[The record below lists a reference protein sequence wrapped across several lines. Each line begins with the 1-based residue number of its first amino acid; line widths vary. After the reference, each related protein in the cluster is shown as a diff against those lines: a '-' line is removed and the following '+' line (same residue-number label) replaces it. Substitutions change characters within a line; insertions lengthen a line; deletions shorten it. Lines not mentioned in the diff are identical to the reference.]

1 MARTVLKRRL
11 TMKIRDLSFIALL
24 LLPFQGRGQD
34 FQPSGEAQG
43 YLEEKNVMVDYSTG
57 IFHYHV
63 PLFTLGDGTVQL
75 PVSLD
80 YAARGVREED
90 KPGLVG
96 YNWALNTGGV
106 VTRTVRG
113 GFADE
118 EYCGYL
124 YSSIS
129 EKKPLYD
136 DYMSVYKRLRD
147 GECDVFTAVFNGRT
161 VRFVLGW
168 DSGNHRIYAIP
179 LERTQVLIE
188 CESSGLQINGWIITD
203 EEGNRYIYRQEEWTT
218 DIIYERA
225 VTSNGV
231 QSDGYV
237 SAWYLSRIEPYNGS
251 PFVYHYRCDVL
262 QSGNQD
268 GIREI
273 PYLAYCGAKY
283 TYGTPVYEFPFDFS
297 RYSSEYEEYI
307 KQAEYSAKELYM
319 KQQLDLYKAELQ
331 AQGNWIHKPLV
342 GYLKSELK
350 GNLQMMGII
359 MELKNIGNVSN
370 GLIKTLNLMIDAYAG
385 KEPAVWLEDAKNC
398 VLKCF
403 HDTDTIFERTVTEG
417 TSFTVRS
424 PILERIHCGNRYL
437 NFEYRQS
444 DDLDHLSL
452 YEAGGRLLSG
462 VSLDHDQLLQKIIF
476 EGKNGHEQESYMFD
490 YYAVNPEYKM
500 TYDLWG
506 YPKRRYKTESEEFN
520 TRLDAE
526 CAPLH
531 SLKNI
536 RFPDGGNLELFY
548 ELNERGRTDSVD
560 VWDGSRVQHGGIRL
574 KSLVFLDTLSGIA
587 DTTEYRYPLPG
598 MSLYFSIEHERNL
611 EYPSGV
617 TDHVCYNRM
626 QCMGDVLPASHNN
639 GLLYRYVQEIR
650 KGSGMKGY
658 LFYAPDREGSS
669 VRASCYWLCGKPMA
683 VAEYDE
689 NGSLVR
695 LTKRIYL
702 TDRNHFETKELRGR
716 VSAYFQDGGEVC
728 SGSSYFPQI
737 KAWPYYVDKAEL
749 REKYQGMSEV
759 FLYDDRG
766 ATVCMDLYNGV
777 YLPSLAPRAGFLG
790 KLFGY
795 QQVCGSATLLK
806 EVREYAFDPGE
817 RAVPAITDFERESDG
832 RLLQCTEYFYDRG
845 RESVRPTRVEKMD
858 SQGNVCAVV
867 TKCAD
872 DMDWGVDA
880 AIDSLKASHV
890 PNAPVKEIHL
900 KNGMLLKERVY
911 TYKLYESSGKKRA
924 LQAHEFVSTVVDIEK
939 YVCTFPDKKLFTYGQ
954 RFYEWMSGTDYG
966 KVHYRLVPVA
976 RRDRFGELISW
987 YYDYGSGENIL
998 TVPYASS
1005 GSILAVNL
1013 LRNTDVYNGMVVNRK
1028 YRDLCR
1034 QFRTFAEE
1042 ILPLGTSDRDVRRV
1056 IELVGGGYYGCW
1068 DELKSLVEKILE
1080 NQGVAVDEFEK
1091 HYRYL
1096 LSIEKP
1102 SDYSRLDSCLT
1113 QVAVGIKSGSLL
1125 KEKFRQTWEC
1135 FYGFEA
1141 GIPAGGL
1148 VMTEI
1153 PEDRCWDVYVFGFTL
1168 NLELVFEIEHAD
1180 GFSLEKVAFTDGKS
1194 YSYALLDLSA
1204 YQKIRSVRLRTPSA
1218 HNVEFAM
1225 VVPHGLSFDG
1235 YFYRPEGWLE
1245 MKYLDRIRYECYT
1258 YDSFGRLIEASDHHG
1273 HLLYKYEYND
1283 L

>member
-1 MARTVLKRRL
+1 
-11 TMKIRDLSFIALL
+11 MKIRDLSFIALL

-34 FQPSGEAQG
+34 FQPGGEARG

-90 KPGLVG
+90 ESGLVG

-118 EYCGYL
+118 GYRGYL
-124 YSSIS
+124 HSSIS
-129 EKKPLYD
+129 KKKPLYD

-147 GECDVFTAVFNGRT
+147 GECDIFTAVFNGRT

-168 DSGNHRIYAIP
+168 DSESHHIYAIP

-203 EEGNRYIYRQEEWTT
+203 EAGNRYIYRQEEWTT

-237 SAWYLSRIEPYNGS
+237 SAWYLSRIEPYNGL

-297 RYSSEYEEYI
+297 RYRSEYEEYI

-319 KQQLDLYKAELQ
+319 KQQLDLHKAELQ
-331 AQGNWIHKPLV
+331 AQGNWIHSPLV

-359 MELKNIGNVSN
+359 MELKNIGNVSS
-370 GLIKTLNLMIDAYAG
+370 GLISTLNRMIDVYDG
-385 KEPAVWLEDAKNC
+385 KETATWLRSAKNC
-398 VLKCF
+398 LIKCF
-403 HDTDTIFERTVTEG
+403 HDTDTIFKRTVTEG

-444 DDLDHLSL
+444 DHLEHLSL
-452 YEAGGRLLSG
+452 HEAGGRLISG
-462 VSLDHDQLLQKIIF
+462 VSLKHDQLLRQIIF
-476 EGKNGHEQESYMFD
+476 EGKYGGELENYTFD
-490 YYAVNPEYKM
+490 YYTVNSKYKM

-506 YPKRRYKTESEEFN
+506 YPKRRYQAELEEFN
-520 TRLDAE
+520 ARLDAE

-548 ELNERGRTDSVD
+548 ELNERGGTDSID

-574 KSLVFLDTLSGIA
+574 KSLVLRDSLSGIS

-598 MSLYFSIEHERNL
+598 MCLYAGMEYERDL

-617 TDHVCYNRM
+617 TDHVRYNRM
-626 QCMGDVLPASHNN
+626 QCTGDVLPASHNN

-658 LFYAPDREGSS
+658 LFYAPDRKGASIGS
-669 VRASCYWLCGKPMA
+669 SCYWLCGKPLA

-702 TDRNHFETKELRGR
+702 TDRNHFDIKELCGR

-728 SGSSYFPQI
+728 SGSSYFFQL

-749 REKYQGMSEV
+749 REKYQGMKV
-759 FLYDDRG
+759 FLYSDRG
-766 ATVCMDLYNGV
+766 ATVYMDLYKGV
-777 YLPSLAPRAGFLG
+777 YLPSLAPRAGLTG
-790 KLFGY
+790 PSFGY
-795 QQVCGSATLLK
+795 EQVCGSATLLK

-817 RAVPAITDFERESDG
+817 RAVPVITDFERESDG

-845 RESVRPTRVEKMD
+845 RESVRPTRVERMD

-900 KNGMLLKERVY
+900 KNGKLLKERVY
-911 TYKLYESSGKKRA
+911 VYKLYESSGRNRA
-924 LQAHEFVSTVVDIEK
+924 LLSDEFVSTVVDIDK
-939 YVCTFPDKKLFTYGQ
+939 YVCTFPDKKLFTYG
-954 RFYEWMSGTDYG
+954 REYYEWMSGTDYG
-966 KVHYRLVPVA
+966 KVHYRLVPVST
-976 RRDRFGELISW
+976 RDRSGERVAR

-998 TVPYASS
+998 TVPYTSPR
-1005 GSILAVNL
+1005 SILAVNL
-1013 LRNTDVYNGMVVNRK
+1013 VKNTAIYGDMTINIK

-1034 QFRTFAEE
+1034 QFRTFAKE
-1042 ILPLGTSDRDVRRV
+1042 ILPLGTPDREIRRM

-1068 DELKSLVEKILE
+1068 DELKGLVKKSLE
-1080 NQGVAVDEFEK
+1080 NQGTAVDEFEK
-1091 HYRYL
+1091 YYRHL

-1102 SDYSRLDSCLT
+1102 SEYSRLDSCLT
-1113 QVAVGIKSGSLL
+1113 EVVTGIKSGSLL

-1135 FYGFEA
+1135 FYGSEA
-1141 GIPAGGL
+1141 GIPDGGL
-1148 VMTEI
+1148 VMTDI
-1153 PEDRCWDVYVFGFTL
+1153 PENRCWDVYVFGFTL

-1218 HNVEFAM
+1218 HNVGFVM

-1258 YDSFGRLIEASDHHG
+1258 YDQFGRLIEVSDHHG